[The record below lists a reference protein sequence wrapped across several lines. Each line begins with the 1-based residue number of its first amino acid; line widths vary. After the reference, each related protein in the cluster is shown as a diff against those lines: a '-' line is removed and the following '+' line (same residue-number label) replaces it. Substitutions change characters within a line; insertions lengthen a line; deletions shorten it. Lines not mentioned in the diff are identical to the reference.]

1 MESIIMKIKD
11 KHALA
16 KDALGSGQ
24 MPLNKRMQIVQ
35 IWCEVASPEN
45 VMRLI
50 SHIESGG
57 YVSPPNNDNCREGG
71 NLPT

>member
-1 MESIIMKIKD
+1 MESIITKIKE

-16 KDALGSGQ
+16 RDTLGSGQ
-24 MPLNKRMQIVQ
+24 MSLNKRLHGIRV
-35 IWCEVASPEN
+35 WCEVASPEN

-57 YVSPPNNDNCREGG
+57 YVSPPNNDECREGG
-71 NLPT
+71 NSST